1 MPNCWVCDQ
10 AGLSSLRH
18 QGTLS
23 TFIYYIATSNISD
36 GTKICLDDANNWFS
50 PYNPGCF
57 GNIQMDGLPLCAVFP
72 CLITFKPLYFSHF
85 VVLAFLQEISCK
97 LTFVVLISSPSC
109 SVLGYNEHTWALS
122 SGASS
127 TMCPYVHTEG
137 TEYNYACAW
146 TVSNART
153 FKRLT
158 CGHWDLGRIQSVVT
172 LPSL

>member
-1 MPNCWVCDQ
+1 MPHYWVCDQ

-72 CLITFKPLYFSHF
+72 CLITFKPLYFSHLI
-85 VVLAFLQEISCK
+85 VLAFLQEISCK
-97 LTFVVLISSPSC
+97 PTFVLLISGPSC
-109 SVLGYNEHTWALS
+109 FCFRVRWAYVGIVFWCIINYVSIPKEPSTIMHVLGLCQTREHS
-122 SGASS
+122 SDWPVVIGIW
-127 TMCPYVHTEG
+127 V
-137 TEYNYACAW
+137 
-146 TVSNART
+146 VSNQ
-153 FKRLT
+153 
-158 CGHWDLGRIQSVVT
+158 W
-172 LPSL
+172 